1 MPTEYPQVGE
11 TVPEPEGAAGE
22 HSFDE
27 LSREFASG
35 NLSRGRALKLLGAAL
50 LGFGFLGGLFPGV
63 AEAARLRRR
72 RRPRRR
78 PRHRRRR
85 VVVVRP
91 PAAVVP
97 VCLGGQLGCA
107 VSLCVC
113 PVGTRCIGSGS
124 GGFCK

>member
-1 MPTEYPQVGE
+1 MSTEYPQVGE
-11 TVPEPEGAAGE
+11 TVPEPEGVAGK

-35 NLSRGRALKLLGAAL
+35 NLSRGRALKLVGAAL

-63 AEAARLRRR
+63 AEARLRRR

-78 PRHRRRR
+78 PRRRRR
-85 VVVVRP
+85 RVVVRP

-113 PVGTRCIGSGS
+113 PVGTRCIGSGTN
-124 GGFCK
+124 GFCK